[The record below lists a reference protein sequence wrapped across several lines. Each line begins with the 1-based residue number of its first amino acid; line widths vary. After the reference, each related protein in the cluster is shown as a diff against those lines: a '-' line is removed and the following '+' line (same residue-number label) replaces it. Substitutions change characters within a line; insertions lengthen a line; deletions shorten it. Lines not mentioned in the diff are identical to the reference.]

1 MSWYLV
7 GIFLA
12 SSLQL
17 ATPLLLAA
25 IGEVVSERA
34 GVLNISLEGL
44 MLIGAFA
51 STFGAWQTGNPML
64 GLLFAIVAVLPVAA
78 LQAALSVTLGA
89 NQIVTGLGMNIL
101 ALGGTTLAY
110 REIFGTS
117 WREIVPGFDVWTPP
131 LLGHAPVIGT
141 ILSQPWLFYFALA
154 VSLATAVVLQCTG
167 FGLALRA
174 TGDAPEALDKAGRS
188 IALVRYAGVLFAG
201 VMAALAGAY
210 IAIGEVHTFAEG
222 MTNGRGYL
230 AIVAVIFGN
239 WSIRGTTVACLVF
252 GAATALQFQ
261 LPAIGV
267 PVPVAVLFMLPY
279 VLALLAVGGLV
290 GRQTPPRALTLPFRR
305 VR

>member
-1 MSWYLV
+1 MSWDLV
-7 GIFLA
+7 AVFLA
-12 SSLQL
+12 SSLRL

-25 IGEVVSERA
+25 IGEVVSERG

-51 STFGAWQTGNPML
+51 SAFGAWWTGSPML
-64 GLLFAIVAVLPVAA
+64 GLLFATIAVLPFAL

-89 NQIVTGLGMNIL
+89 NQIVTGLGINIL

-117 WREIVPGFDVWTPP
+117 WRQIVPGFGVCAPP
-131 LLGHAPVIGT
+131 WLDRIPVVGSLLT
-141 ILSQPWLFYFALA
+141 QPWLFYLALALA
-154 VSLATAVVLQCTG
+154 VAAAAILHRTG
-167 FGLALRA
+167 FGLAIRA

-188 IALVRYAGVLFAG
+188 IALVRYCVIIFAG

-210 IAIGEVHTFAEG
+210 IAIADVHTFAEG

-239 WSIRGTTVACLVF
+239 WRVRGAAVACLVF

-261 LPAIGV
+261 LPALGA
-267 PVPVAVLFMLPY
+267 PVPVALLVMLPY
-279 VLALLAVGGLV
+279 LLALLAVSGLV

-305 VR
+305 AR